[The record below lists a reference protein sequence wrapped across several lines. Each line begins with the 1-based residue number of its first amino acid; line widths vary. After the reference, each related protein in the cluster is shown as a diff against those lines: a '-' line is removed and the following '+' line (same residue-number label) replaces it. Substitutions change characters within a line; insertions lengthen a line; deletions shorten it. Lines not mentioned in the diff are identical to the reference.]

1 MVSGS
6 PVIWERG
13 GGPREAEARP
23 IGTNTQS
30 EFPAK
35 GEKDGFGLRP
45 AVWDGRAPGPL
56 THLLQLLKCSLAAG
70 EARIRVRDPPRVLPG
85 ARPRASNAC
94 FTGDRVLRGRGCSKT
109 DCATLE
115 GWAGVWTP

>member
-6 PVIWERG
+6 PVTRERG
-13 GGPREAEARP
+13 GGPSEAEARP

-45 AVWDGRAPGPL
+45 AVWDGGAPGPL
-56 THLLQLLKCSLAAG
+56 
-70 EARIRVRDPPRVLPG
+70 
-85 ARPRASNAC
+85 AC
-94 FTGDRVLRGRGCSKT
+94 LSFSF
-109 DCATLE
+109 
-115 GWAGVWTP
+115 